1 MPNKRSWHRC
11 TIWAGVLL
19 VTGIAAWSVWKTTPA
34 TVVVQRAALELRDA
48 KLYLQK
54 DQTPFTGLLV
64 EEWRPGQRRAEVS
77 IRDGLA
83 HGVTRGWFE
92 NGRREVEEHFVRG
105 VSHGTRTR
113 WHENGARL
121 SEVKIRDGKLAGVFR
136 EWHPN
141 GRLARETP
149 LRDGVPHGEVRSW
162 DAQGKLTGTA
172 RVEHGKRVARD

>member
-1 MPNKRSWHRC
+1 MLNKLSWRRC

-19 VTGIAAWSVWKTTPA
+19 VACLAAWSFRATPPA
-34 TVVVQRAALELRDA
+34 PIAVQRADLDLRDGR
-48 KLYLQK
+48 LYLRNAPA
-54 DQTPFTGLLV
+54 PFAGLLI
-64 EEWRPGQRRAEVS
+64 EDWRPGQRRTEIS
-77 IRDGLA
+77 IRDGQA

-92 NGRREVEEHFVRG
+92 NGQREVEEYFVRG
-105 VSHGTRTR
+105 VSHGPRTR
-113 WHENGARL
+113 WHENGARR
-121 SEVKIRDGKLAGVFR
+121 SEVKVRDGKLAGVFR